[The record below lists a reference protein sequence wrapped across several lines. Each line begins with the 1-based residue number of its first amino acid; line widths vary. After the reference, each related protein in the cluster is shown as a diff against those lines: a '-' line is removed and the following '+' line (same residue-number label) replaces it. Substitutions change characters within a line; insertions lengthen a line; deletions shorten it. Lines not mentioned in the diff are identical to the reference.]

1 MAKQQTI
8 KHHVHVCTV
17 PDIIKFTF
25 YHFTSIHWSTL
36 YIIWMYYTVLYLGT
50 NVKGIQI
57 LLKYKVYSTIVSG
70 VETGQCKSIECPING
85 NWAVHK
91 VYRE

>member
-1 MAKQQTI
+1 
-8 KHHVHVCTV
+8 
-17 PDIIKFTF
+17 
-25 YHFTSIHWSTL
+25 
-36 YIIWMYYTVLYLGT
+36 MYYTVLYLST

-85 NWAVHK
+85 N
-91 VYRE
+91 